1 MKSKSK
7 KKAPKPQTTA
17 TKIKELT
24 NERDA
29 IRTQLKRLTQD
40 ILYGLGDNAI
50 LEHLLDSATIYL
62 EMHKC
67 EVDDDKRYKIKD
79 RMTRRS
85 SNVLVKELTEQVK
98 LLNKVKA
105 HQTKIEKL

>member
-79 RMTRRS
+79 EMTRR

-105 HQTKIEKL
+105 QQTKIEKL

>member
-1 MKSKSK
+1 M
-7 KKAPKPQTTA
+7 A
-17 TKIKELT
+17 TDEPSQCVNRISTELT
-24 NERDA
+24 NERNA

-79 RMTRRS
+79 EMTRR

-105 HQTKIEKL
+105 QQTKIEKL

>member
-24 NERDA
+24 NERNA

-79 RMTRRS
+79 EMTRR

-105 HQTKIEKL
+105 QQTKIEKL